1 MVGQT
6 QTRPHTSTT
15 PDHRWAATEA
25 DRAEKVRVRRSL
37 VLITVLGL
45 VLVLAAVAAM
55 GIGRLSL
62 PFDRAGAIV
71 IDQLAGFAGLE
82 PSLN

>member
-15 PDHRWAATEA
+15 PDHRWAAPEA
-25 DRAEKVRVRRSL
+25 DRAEKMRVRRSL
-37 VLITVLGL
+37 VLISVLGL

-71 IDQLAGFAGLE
+71 IDQLAGLAGLE